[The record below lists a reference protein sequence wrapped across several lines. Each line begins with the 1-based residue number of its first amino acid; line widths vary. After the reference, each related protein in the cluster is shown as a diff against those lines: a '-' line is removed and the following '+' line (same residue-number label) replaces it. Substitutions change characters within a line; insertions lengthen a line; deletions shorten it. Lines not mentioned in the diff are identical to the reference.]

1 MGFYELSKF
10 DWVVD
15 FQQVEAF
22 HDLPGTDFVVLLG
35 EELRDEGL
43 VVGADGDHVA
53 VLVHVGW
60 LVFFGLA
67 DLFLE
72 VLLDQLELLVLYVV
86 VLVELDFK
94 KFSEIYW
101 DLLLLL
107 LDRGCVV

>member
-15 FQQVEAF
+15 FQQVEMF

-53 VLVHVGW
+53 VLVHVRW

-101 DLLLLL
+101 NLLLLL
-107 LDRGCVV
+107 LDWGSVA